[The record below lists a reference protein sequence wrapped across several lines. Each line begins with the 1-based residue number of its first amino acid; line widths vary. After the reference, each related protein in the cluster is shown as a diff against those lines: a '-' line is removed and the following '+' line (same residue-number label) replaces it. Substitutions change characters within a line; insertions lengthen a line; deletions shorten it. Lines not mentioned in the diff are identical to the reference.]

1 VVCEKPGPFKTVSK
15 QKQIKLRFIGA
26 SETSCPQPRLPEFSP
41 EIGASSMRF
50 EAGAFINC
58 VDFLRRLERLA
69 LDETKAGERK
79 DTPAEAIICRP
90 EQTIK
95 PSSPKA

>member
-1 VVCEKPGPFKTVSK
+1 
-15 QKQIKLRFIGA
+15 
-26 SETSCPQPRLPEFSP
+26 
-41 EIGASSMRF
+41 MRF

>member
-1 VVCEKPGPFKTVSK
+1 
-15 QKQIKLRFIGA
+15 
-26 SETSCPQPRLPEFSP
+26 
-41 EIGASSMRF
+41 MRF
-50 EAGAFINC
+50 EVGTFINC
-58 VDFLRRLERLA
+58 ADFLRRLERLA